1 MNENNENY
9 ETERELCPQI
19 TTSKDIIDRI
29 GVLSIDI
36 LNKEKVI
43 LQLWENVDNLTKT
56 IASSNESDK
65 ILKDANVA
73 FENDI
78 ALKDKRIEDLLT
90 SQEEAQQNRVKVEE
104 NFRLDAKRLRD
115 ENQIRIQNKDDEIQK
130 LQKALD
136 SIEAEAVVN
145 QEEIRKE
152 LMEVQNELFSLKE
165 SLKSPKKV
173 RKKKKNL
180 STIIITINSIYPMI
194 MLQFLKK

>member
-1 MNENNENY
+1 MNENNEY

-29 GVLSIDI
+29 GILSVDI
-36 LNKEKVI
+36 LNKDKVI

-152 LMEVQNELFSLKE
+152 LMEVQNELFSLQE

-173 RKKKKNL
+173 TKKKKTNAK
-180 STIIITINSIYPMI
+180 PARV
-194 MLQFLKK
+194 